1 MTIARSET
9 ERRQKAQD
17 IIHILQRIQTGNTA
31 HRHIDTLILLVTIK
45 KSHTCRHSDRK
56 QDAQS
61 TNRSH
66 SLQKR
71 LNLWL

>member
-45 KSHTCRHSDRK
+45 KKVTHVDTQTVNKMLSQLIDLTVYRND
-56 QDAQS
+56 
-61 TNRSH
+61 
-66 SLQKR
+66 
-71 LNLWL
+71 